1 MKVKS
6 LMTTAVL
13 SIGPEL
19 PLKDV
24 AEILADRRI
33 SGLPVVGA
41 HGEVLGVVS
50 EADILV
56 KEAGSHPSEERLLA
70 RLLRADP
77 ETKWKLEARTA
88 GEAMSSPALTIGPE
102 RTVDEA
108 AARMIERGVKR
119 LPVVDDEGKLVGIVT
134 RTDMIRAFVRP
145 DADLLEEI
153 TEEVLARTLWIPPD
167 RISVTVSRG
176 EVTLAGTVDSKQDAE
191 LVRHFVGRVPG
202 VVSVRSELR
211 WLDEDLERHRSLG
224 RHHA

>member
-191 LVRHFVGRVPG
+191 LVRHFVERVPG
-202 VVSVRSELR
+202 VVGVRSELR
-211 WLDEDLERHRSLG
+211 WLDEDPEWHRSLG
-224 RHHA
+224 RHQP

>member
-1 MKVKS
+1 MKVKN
-6 LMTTAVL
+6 LMTTDVL
-13 SIGPEL
+13 SIGPEAS
-19 PLKDV
+19 LKDV
-24 AEILADRRI
+24 AAILADRRI

-41 HGEVLGVVS
+41 RGEVLGVVS

-56 KEAGSHPSEERLLA
+56 KEAGPHPSEGGLLA

-88 GEAMSSPALTIGPE
+88 GEAMSSPAFTIGPE

-202 VVSVRSELR
+202 VVSVRPELR